1 MKPANISLV
10 LSSGG
15 ARGLVHIGAIEALEE
30 AGFRITAIA
39 GTSMGALVGGM
50 FACGNLNDYQKFMT
64 GLTRLDVIRLMDLAV
79 SKTGIIKG
87 ERVFNEMKQFI
98 GDKRIEDL
106 PIPFAAVAT
115 DISNHK
121 EVVFK
126 EGDLLMAIRASSAIP
141 SVLMPVSKDGALLV
155 DGGVVNPLPLE
166 HVDLPEGNLL
176 VAVNVNAPRI
186 EKTDTE
192 KKEKAT
198 EESIDSGPDS
208 VIEKARHLINKKW
221 NSMTG
226 NHKERTHVSGIFTI
240 VNNSF
245 ELMQHKLT
253 LNALERQIPDILLNI
268 PVNAADTFDFHRAK
282 ELIAL
287 GYEEMKAELK
297 KTENLRRKSR
307 FKK

>member
-1 MKPANISLV
+1 MKPLNISLV

-50 FACGNLNDYQKFMT
+50 FACGSLNDYRKFMT

-87 ERVFNEMKQFI
+87 EKVFNELKQFI

-106 PIPFAAVAT
+106 HIPFAAVAA

-141 SVLMPVSKDGALLV
+141 SVLMPVLKNGALLV
-155 DGGVVNPLPLE
+155 DGGVVNPLPME
-166 HVDLPEGNLL
+166 HVSLPEGNML

-186 EKTDTE
+186 ENTVSG
-192 KKEKAT
+192 KKVIVKDEPH
-198 EESIDSGPDS
+198 ENGPDS
-208 VIEKARHLINKKW
+208 VIEKTRQLINKKW

-226 NHKERTHVSGIFTI
+226 NQKERTHVSGIFTI

-253 LNALERQIPDILLNI
+253 LNALERQTPDIILNI
-268 PVNAADTFDFHRAK
+268 PVNIADTFDFHRAG

-287 GYEEMKAELK
+287 GYEEMKAELE
-297 KTENLRRKSR
+297 KTEKLLSKSR
-307 FKK
+307 LII

>member
-30 AGFRITAIA
+30 AGFRITAVA

-50 FACGNLNDYQKFMT
+50 FACGSLNDYRKFMT
-64 GLTRLDVIRLMDLAV
+64 GLTRLDVIWLMDLAV

-87 ERVFNEMKQFI
+87 ERVFHEMKHFI
-98 GDKRIEDL
+98 GTVQIEDL
-106 PIPFAAVAT
+106 PIPFAAVAA

-126 EGDLLMAIRASSAIP
+126 EGDLLTAIRASSAIP

-155 DGGVVNPLPLE
+155 DGGVVNPLPME
-166 HVDLPEGNLL
+166 HVALPEGNLL

-186 EKTDTE
+186 DKAETE
-192 KKEKAT
+192 KEEKIP
-198 EESIDSGPDS
+198 EEHHDSVSDS
-208 VIEKARHLINKKW
+208 VIERARQLINQKW

-253 LNALERQIPDILLNI
+253 LNALERQTPDIILNI
-268 PVNAADTFDFHRAK
+268 PVNVADTFDFHRAK

-297 KTENLRRKSR
+297 KTEKLRSKAA
-307 FKK
+307 KK

>member
-30 AGFRITAIA
+30 AGFRITAVA

-50 FACGNLNDYQKFMT
+50 FACGSLNDYRKFMT

-87 ERVFNEMKQFI
+87 ERVFNEMKHFI

-106 PIPFAAVAT
+106 HIPFAAVAA

-253 LNALERQIPDILLNI
+253 LNALERQTPDILLNI

>member
-1 MKPANISLV
+1 
-10 LSSGG
+10 
-15 ARGLVHIGAIEALEE
+15 
-30 AGFRITAIA
+30 
-39 GTSMGALVGGM
+39 
-50 FACGNLNDYQKFMT
+50 MT

-87 ERVFNEMKQFI
+87 ERVFHEMKHFI
-98 GDKRIEDL
+98 GTVQIEDL
-106 PIPFAAVAT
+106 PIPFAAVAA

-126 EGDLLMAIRASSAIP
+126 EGDLLTAIRASSAIP

-155 DGGVVNPLPLE
+155 DGGVVNPLPME
-166 HVDLPEGNLL
+166 HVALPEGNLL

-186 EKTDTE
+186 DKAETE
-192 KKEKAT
+192 KEEKIP
-198 EESIDSGPDS
+198 EEHHDSVSDS
-208 VIEKARHLINKKW
+208 VIERARQLINQKW

-253 LNALERQIPDILLNI
+253 LNALERQTPDIILNI
-268 PVNAADTFDFHRAK
+268 PVNVADTFDFHRAK

-297 KTENLRRKSR
+297 KTEKLPSKAA
-307 FKK
+307 KK